1 MDRCIGVVRKFI
13 HDRGFGFL
21 KVLEMRDDGK
31 PAQKPAP
38 KRDNKQDQT
47 GLARLL
53 RKRRPTGGFVM
64 LSGYARLKGT
74 TGIR

>member
-1 MDRCIGVVRKFI
+1 MSKHKRK
-13 HDRGFGFL
+13 
-21 KVLEMRDDGK
+21 
-31 PAQKPAP
+31 PTP

-64 LSGYARLKGT
+64 LSGYATVKGVA
-74 TGIR
+74 GIR

>member
-1 MDRCIGVVRKFI
+1 MSAKTKRK
-13 HDRGFGFL
+13 
-21 KVLEMRDDGK
+21 
-31 PAQKPAP
+31 PTP

-47 GLARLL
+47 GLDKLL